1 MKKNKNKTFQ
11 AKDEEEAWKMSK
23 AKNSMDNKLAMAR
36 AVARELKEKEIKKK
50 EDAIFEEFKDDLINL
65 KKNL

>member
-1 MKKNKNKTFQ
+1 
-11 AKDEEEAWKMSK
+11 MSK

-36 AVARELKEKEIKKK
+36 EVARELKEKEIKKK
-50 EDAIFEEFKDDLINL
+50 EDAIYEEFKDDIINL